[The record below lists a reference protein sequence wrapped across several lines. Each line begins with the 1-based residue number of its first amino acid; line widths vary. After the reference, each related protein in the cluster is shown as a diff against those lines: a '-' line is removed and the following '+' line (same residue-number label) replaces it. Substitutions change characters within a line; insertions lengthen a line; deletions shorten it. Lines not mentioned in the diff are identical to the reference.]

1 MAQRDAL
8 SAVEGDIVVTPVAGH
23 YAIGRITADAK
34 TQAFIETQPRRM
46 AALTRACALV
56 RPDRRV
62 FLAHGSRHE
71 SVVIDRTNLGEY
83 AQDSKE

>member
-1 MAQRDAL
+1 MAQPKPR
-8 SAVEGDIVVTPVAGH
+8 AVEGDIVVTPVGGR
-23 YAIGRITADAK
+23 YAIGRVTADAK
-34 TQAFIETQPRRM
+34 IQTLIETQPHRM

-56 RPDRRV
+56 RPDRRL
-62 FLAHGSRHE
+62 FLAHASRHE